1 MGVAMFSL
9 AGKAAVVTGASRGM
23 GAGIALAMAEAEA
36 DVVVTARSQE
46 RLEVV
51 AAAVE
56 AAGRRGLA
64 VVADVT
70 QPDDVDRLVESAL
83 SAFGQI
89 DVLVNNAGGPVFNA
103 PFLATRPAGWDRL
116 IALNLTSV
124 ATCCRAFGR
133 HMVERRR
140 GSIINIGSPGVLRPW
155 PGISA
160 YSAAKAAVL
169 NLTQVLA
176 QEWGRSGVRVN
187 MISPGWIRTDVN
199 AAFTSSPEAEAE
211 IADDVPLNRWG
222 EIKDI
227 TGAVVW
233 LASDASAYV
242 TGAHIPIDGGLTSA
256 VPEDWQSLRIE
267 RRWQERDRADH

>member
-1 MGVAMFSL
+1 MT
-9 AGKAAVVTGASRGM
+9 AVVTGASRGM
-23 GAGIALAMAEAEA
+23 GAGIALALAEGEA
-36 DVVVTARSQE
+36 DVVVAARSRE
-46 RLEVV
+46 PLEHV
-51 AAAVE
+51 AAAI
-56 AAGRRGLA
+56 AATGRRSLA

-70 QPDDVDRLVESAL
+70 QADDVEGLVESVLAE
-83 SAFGQI
+83 FGQI

-103 PFLATRPAGWDRL
+103 PFLETRPEGWDRL

-133 HMVERRR
+133 HMVERGR
-140 GSIINIGSPGVLRPW
+140 GSIINNGSPGVLRPW

-160 YSAAKAAVL
+160 YSAAKAGVL

-199 AAFTSSPEAEAE
+199 EAFTANADAAAQIAE
-211 IADDVPLNRWG
+211 DVPLGRWG
-222 EIKDI
+222 EVNDVV
-227 TGAVVW
+227 GAVVW

-242 TGAHIPIDGGLTSA
+242 TGANIAIDGGLTSA
-256 VPEDWQSLRIE
+256 VPEDWRSLRIE
-267 RRWQERDRADH
+267 RRWRPDDEGR